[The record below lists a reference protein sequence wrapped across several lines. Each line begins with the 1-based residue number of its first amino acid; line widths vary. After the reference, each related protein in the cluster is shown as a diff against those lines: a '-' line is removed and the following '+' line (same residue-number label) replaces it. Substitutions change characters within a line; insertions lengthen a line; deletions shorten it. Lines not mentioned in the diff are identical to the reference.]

1 MTAGFADRQHLLLLL
16 AMITVAG
23 CGGTH
28 KDQAQQPK
36 RGAAG
41 RIHETAKA
49 PDPADRGS
57 TLPQLLANATSSK
70 HTITAGHLELGG
82 GQTIPV
88 RQIGTWVDPGARNE
102 QEFAISVGRT
112 LRALSANTGSEFC
125 GRICRHGAVWG
136 AAILT
141 IDSGR
146 YCPDLPHCPGT
157 EWRPEGQGI
166 HSHRKPGPY
175 QMTVQDTLLR
185 PGSNGEY
192 VFLDAE
198 RASEEDLVAGGW
210 VVGEYGLWHI
220 KARTLV
226 PVWDYQR
233 EQAGPP
239 AQGTPKL

>member
-1 MTAGFADRQHLLLLL
+1 MAPGYGKQQCLLLFL
-16 AMITVAG
+16 AMITVGG
-23 CGGTH
+23 CGSADKG
-28 KDQAQQPK
+28 QAQQPD
-36 RGAAG
+36 GETAG

-49 PDPADRGS
+49 PDPTELGS

-70 HTITAGHLELGG
+70 LITTAGHLELGG

-88 RQIGTWVDPGARNE
+88 RQIGTWIDPGARNE

-112 LRALSANTGSEFC
+112 LRTLSANTGSEFC
-125 GRICRHGAVWG
+125 GRICRHEAMWG
-136 AAILT
+136 ATILT

-146 YCPDLPHCPGT
+146 YCPDLPRCPGT
-157 EWRPEGQGI
+157 EWSPEGQGI

-175 QMTVQDTLLR
+175 QMTAQDTLLR
-185 PGSNGEY
+185 PGSKREH
-192 VFLDAE
+192 VLLDAE
-198 RASEEDLVAGGW
+198 RASEEDLAAGGW
-210 VVGEYGLWHI
+210 VVGEHGLWHI

-239 AQGTPKL
+239 AQGTPKP